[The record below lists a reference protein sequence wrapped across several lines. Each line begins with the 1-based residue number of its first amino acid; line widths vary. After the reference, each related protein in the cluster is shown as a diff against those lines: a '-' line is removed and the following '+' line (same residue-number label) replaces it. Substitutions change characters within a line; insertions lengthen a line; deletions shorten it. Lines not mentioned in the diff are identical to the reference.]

1 MEWDSH
7 EIVPLPLTA
16 SCICT
21 GKIFR
26 IGKIN
31 GTDVVY
37 ARAGELM
44 VNVGT
49 TVQILVDKFNVRG
62 IVHFGGA
69 ASINESVLIG
79 DVSVPDKVAY
89 TAAWSW
95 RNSSTDEVEYPPM
108 VHGNLSFG
116 DFNVPQKGDNL
127 LGRIFYWAS
136 SWFTGQQTSNTRF
149 WLSVD
154 PNWLRIASQIQGLK
168 LETHVNETVF
178 VPDKPLVHF
187 GLKAGTGD
195 MFIVNEAYGDFLHK
209 TFNISTIDTFDSAI
223 ALTCFSNNIPYIV
236 FRGVSNEVRAN
247 DPKPEWAPLGNIN
260 AIKATAAFLGLL
272 DPDYYVTNE

>member
-1 MEWDSH
+1 M
-7 EIVPLPLTA
+7 
-16 SCICT
+16 
-21 GKIFR
+21 
-26 IGKIN
+26 
-31 GTDVVY
+31 VY
-37 ARAGELM
+37 
-44 VNVGT
+44 
-49 TVQILVDKFNVRG
+49 
-62 IVHFGGA
+62 
-69 ASINESVLIG
+69 
-79 DVSVPDKVAY
+79 
-89 TAAWSW
+89 
-95 RNSSTDEVEYPPM
+95 
-108 VHGNLSFG
+108 GNLSFG
-116 DFNVPQKGDNL
+116 DFNVHQKGDNL

-209 TFNISTIDTFDSAI
+209 TFNISTIDTSDSAI
-223 ALTCFSNNIPYIV
+223 ALTCFSNNIPYVV
-236 FRGVSNEVRAN
+236 FRGVSNKVRDN
-247 DPKPEWAPLGNIN
+247 DPKPEYAPLGNIN